1 MVIFRLKPSIS
12 SLKVTNIPVENM
24 GDLSVGIVRSVGIV
38 KSALVS
44 VCYSNRVRR
53 TDMVYVCIVI
63 TLAVCIVYVSIE
75 YSVCIVCLVYVLINP
90 PPSSCTQVRS
100 NCATPPAATSEA
112 PPCSPS
118 SLQYANQTC
127 PSPLAWRAWQ
137 RRVWWCPSPVRTTGE
152 RRTLRL

>member
-1 MVIFRLKPSIS
+1 MGIFRLKPSIS
-12 SLKVTNIPVENM
+12 SLKVINIPVENM

-44 VCYSNRVRR
+44 VCCSNRVRR

-75 YSVCIVCLVYVLINP
+75 YSVCLVYVLINP
-90 PPSSCTQVRS
+90 PSPYCTQVRS
-100 NCATPPAATSEA
+100 SCATPRAPTSEA
-112 PPCSPS
+112 HPCSPS
-118 SLQYANQTC
+118 SLQCANQTC

-137 RRVWWCPSPVRTTGE
+137 RRVWWCPSPVRTIAE
-152 RRTLRL
+152 RRTLRP